1 MKLQYVSTTNAQF
14 AEQFC
19 HKVRVSLNRRHDR
32 VVGAAFVGVGD
43 RFD

>member
-19 HKVRVSLNRRHDR
+19 HQVWVSLNRRQDR
-32 VVGAAFVGVGD
+32 VVGVAFVGVGD